1 MADLT
6 HAEQIDTEEVERI
19 FAQRLASGEP
29 TQRRRSLKLLK
40 DYIYEQ
46 SNKGLM
52 EKESLGRLSVG
63 LHYILWMQDKMTLQE
78 ELIDNIASLID
89 AFSSEQHSRNYIQVL
104 FETLSKEWPMIDR
117 WRMDKFLL
125 LVRRLFRVIFIRL
138 AVKNWEPDFVK
149 TYLDLFESLL
159 NERSQIFESLKYQC
173 ASVYLDELDNSA
185 MSTQHRMNEETALS
199 FLQLYIDLLCKQIS
213 DSYFQTICTE
223 IFDTI
228 LHDYSEQLAEQQ
240 NRQAEIDQEEGPF
253 LVFNYAKISS
263 LLFDAGK
270 RPEVNSKRRK
280 RIYALC
286 KKFDAASRGFDPC
299 PIPDDTT
306 IRKLVGKKRKKLTL
320 CDLDGTS

>member
-1 MADLT
+1 M
-6 HAEQIDTEEVERI
+6 
-19 FAQRLASGEP
+19 SY
-29 TQRRRSLKLLK
+29 SLN
-40 DYIYEQ
+40 
-46 SNKGLM
+46 S
-52 EKESLGRLSVG
+52 
-63 LHYILWMQDKMTLQE
+63 
-78 ELIDNIASLID
+78 
-89 AFSSEQHSRNYIQVL
+89 
-104 FETLSKEWPMIDR
+104 
-117 WRMDKFLL
+117 
-125 LVRRLFRVIFIRL
+125 
-138 AVKNWEPDFVK
+138 KNWFFD
-149 TYLDLFESLL
+149 
-159 NERSQIFESLKYQC
+159 R
-173 ASVYLDELDNSA
+173 
-185 MSTQHRMNEETALS
+185 
-199 FLQLYIDLLCKQIS
+199 

-286 KKFDAASRGFDPC
+286 KKWSTFLYFLFLTLLNCRFDAASRGFDPC

-320 CDLDGTS
+320 CDLDGTSWKWLMEHCSS